1 MMIENLEDILVDA
14 AGQHHVPFEGDA
26 RIVSLVPSLTELVCD
41 LGLAPRLVGRTG
53 FCVHPR
59 DVLKGVTKVGGTKD
73 VNLERLRALEA
84 THVIVNIDE
93 NRRECVEEIARF
105 VPHVIVTHPCAPE
118 DNLAVYRL
126 FGRIFRRDA
135 EAAALVA
142 CLEAALAEA
151 RATGAALPP
160 ERVLYLIWRDPWMSV
175 ARSTYISATLATV
188 GWETWPEGDEPRYPA
203 FEWDAPW
210 LAGVERVFLSSEPY
224 RFQARHV
231 AEVAALAGRPAEL
244 IDGEMASWYGS
255 RAVEGLRYLARLRRQ
270 LAGLAPGLQ

>member
-1 MMIENLEDILVDA
+1 MMIENPEDVLVDA
-14 AGQHHVPFEGDA
+14 AGQRHAPFSGDA

-41 LGLAPRLVGRTG
+41 LGLTPNLVGRTG

-59 DVLKGVTKVGGTKD
+59 AVLKGVTKVGGTKD

-84 THVIVNIDE
+84 SHVIVNIDE
-93 NRRECVEEIARF
+93 NRKECVEEIARF
-105 VPHVIVTHPCAPE
+105 IPHVIVTHPCAPE

-126 FGRIFRRDA
+126 FGALFGRRDA
-135 EAAALVA
+135 AADLVA
-142 CLEAALAEA
+142 GLEAALAEA
-151 RATGAALPP
+151 RATGASLPP
-160 ERVLYLIWRDPWMSV
+160 EKVLYLIWREPWMSV

-188 GWETWPEGDEPRYPA
+188 GWETWPEGGEPRYPA
-203 FEWDAPW
+203 FEWNAPW

-224 RFQARHV
+224 RFQTRHV
-231 AEVAALAGRPAEL
+231 AEVAALAARPAAL

-270 LAGLAPGLQ
+270 LAGRECQAE